1 MASNA
6 AHVSLYVSR
15 ELRVKI
21 DAKVGST
28 VANVVSAES
37 TAHAA
42 RPATADPQG
51 SNNSASSVTAATK

>member
-37 TAHAA
+37 TANGAG
-42 RPATADPQG
+42 PATADPQG
-51 SNNSASSVTAATK
+51 SNNSASLVTAVTK